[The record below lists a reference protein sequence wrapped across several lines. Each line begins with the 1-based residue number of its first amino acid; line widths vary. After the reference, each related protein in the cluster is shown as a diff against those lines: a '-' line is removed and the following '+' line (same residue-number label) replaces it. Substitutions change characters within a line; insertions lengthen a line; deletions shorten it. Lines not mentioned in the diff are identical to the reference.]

1 MRKETKTD
9 QGGSVANFVVVGI
22 ILTIALFGAIL
33 YLKQHGEQARRDQA
47 IAEYDRQTEAE
58 ENDKT
63 EAVTTV
69 KAAEAVATTE
79 STASATTTSSI
90 SVNLPNTGPGSVFIE
105 SIGVFLLTMAIA
117 SFFVSKR
124 ALARYL

>member
-22 ILTIALFGAIL
+22 ILTIVLFGAIL

-58 ENDKT
+58 DDDKT

-69 KAAEAVATTE
+69 EATEAVATT
-79 STASATTTSSI
+79 ASSA

-105 SIGVFLLTMAIA
+105 SIGVFLLTTAIA